1 MKASQFTISTQKE
14 DPVGADVISQQ
25 LMLRAGMIRR
35 VASGLYSWM
44 PLGLKVLRKVEAIVR
59 EEMNA
64 AGAEELLMPAIQP
77 AELWQESGRWEQ
89 YGDELLRVKDR
100 HDREF
105 CVGPTHE
112 EVMTDIARNELKS
125 YKQLPKTYYQI
136 QTKFRDERRPRFG
149 VMRAREF
156 IMKDAYSFHID
167 HESLVD
173 TYNVM
178 YAAYCKI
185 FDRIGLDY
193 RPVVADNGSI
203 GGTGSHE
210 FHVLADSGE
219 DDIAF
224 SRESDFAANTE
235 MAEAIAVG
243 SRGAPSKAIEKF
255 ATPTQKSIAELCEL
269 TGASASQTVK
279 IILVQGDSEKN
290 PVVALVLRGDHQLM
304 DVKAEKMEGVASPLT
319 IASDQQIKDSLSA
332 AAGFIGPVGLSIPT
346 FVDRS
351 AATLS
356 DFYCG
361 ANETGFHLGGVN
373 WGRDLP
379 EPESVHDLRSVAEG
393 DPSPDGKGTIQIKRG
408 IEVGHIFQLGEKYS
422 KAMNAT
428 VLDNNGKAKPM
439 QMGCYGIGCSRI
451 VASAIEQNNDDNGII
466 WPINI
471 APFEIVICPIG
482 YGKSDAV
489 RDASDS
495 LYAELKTAGVDVLLD
510 DRNFR
515 PGVMFAEME
524 LLGLPHRI
532 TIGDRSLDRGV
543 VEYKNRADE
552 SKNGELATSDLAA
565 QVIQRLAR

>member
-14 DPVGADVISQQ
+14 APVGADVISQQ

-64 AGAEELLMPAIQP
+64 VGAEELLMPAIQP
-77 AELWQESGRWEQ
+77 AELWQESGRWEE

-100 HDREF
+100 HEREF

-112 EVMTDIARNELKS
+112 EVITDIARNELKS
-125 YKQLPKTYYQI
+125 YKQLPKNYYQI

-173 TYNVM
+173 TYNAM

-224 SRESDFAANTE
+224 SSESDFAANTE

-243 SRGAPSKAIEKF
+243 SRGEASKSMEKF
-255 ATPTQKSIAELCEL
+255 ATPTQKTIAEVCEL
-269 TGASASQTVK
+269 TGAGAEQTVK
-279 IILVQGDSEKN
+279 VILVQGDDEDA
-290 PVVALVLRGDHQLM
+290 PVVALVLRGDHEVM
-304 DVKAEKMEGVASPLT
+304 DVKAEKIEGVAVPLT
-319 IASDQQIKDSLSA
+319 MATDQQIKDALSA
-332 AAGFIGPVGLSIPT
+332 EPGFIGPVGLNIPS

-361 ANETGFHLGGVN
+361 ANETGFHLSGVN
-373 WGRDLP
+373 WVRDLP
-379 EPESVHDLRSVAEG
+379 EPESVHDLRTVVEG
-393 DPSPDGKGTIQIKRG
+393 DPSPDGKGSIQIKRG

-422 KAMNAT
+422 KSMNAV
-428 VLDNNGKAKPM
+428 VLDHNGKTQAM

-451 VASAIEQNNDDNGII
+451 VASAIEQNHDDQGIL
-466 WPINI
+466 WPLNI
-471 APFEIVICPIG
+471 APFEVVICPIG

-489 RDASDS
+489 REASDA
-495 LYAELKTAGVDVLLD
+495 LYGELKAAGVDVLLD

-543 VEYKNRADE
+543 VEYKNRADDAL
-552 SKNGELATSDLAA
+552 SCELSSEELAA
-565 QVIQRLAR
+565 QIVEKLAR

>member
-1 MKASQFTISTQKE
+1 
-14 DPVGADVISQQ
+14 
-25 LMLRAGMIRR
+25 
-35 VASGLYSWM
+35 
-44 PLGLKVLRKVEAIVR
+44 
-59 EEMNA
+59 MNA

-112 EVMTDIARNELKS
+112 EVITDIARNELKS
-125 YKQLPKTYYQI
+125 YKQLPKNYYQI

-167 HESLVD
+167 HESLLD

-224 SRESDFAANTE
+224 SSESDFAANTE

-255 ATPTQKSIAELCEL
+255 ATPTQKSIVELCEL

-279 IILVQGDSEKN
+279 VILVQGDSEKT
-290 PVVALVLRGDHQLM
+290 PVVALVLRGDHEVM

-319 IASDQQIKDSLSA
+319 MASDQQIKDSVSA
-332 AAGFIGPVGLSIPT
+332 EAGFIGPVGLRIPT

-361 ANETGFHLGGVN
+361 ANETGFHLSGVN

-379 EPESVHDLRSVAEG
+379 EPESVHDLRSVVEG

-422 KAMNAT
+422 EAMNAT

-489 RDASDS
+489 REASDS

-532 TIGDRSLDRGV
+532 TIGDRSLERGI

-552 SKNGELATSDLAA
+552 SKNGELATADLAT
-565 QVIQRLAR
+565 QVIQQLAL